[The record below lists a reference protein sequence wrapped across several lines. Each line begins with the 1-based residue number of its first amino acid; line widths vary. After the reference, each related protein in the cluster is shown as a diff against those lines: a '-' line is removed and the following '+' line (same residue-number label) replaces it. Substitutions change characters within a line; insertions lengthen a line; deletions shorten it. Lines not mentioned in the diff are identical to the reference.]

1 MKHSKSW
8 ILAAGV
14 AAALSLAAAV
24 GAQVGPSGPTVPN
37 TLTHQGRLLDAAGAP
52 LAGTVSLRFALYA
65 TAAGGDALWSETQAL
80 ALDDGHYSA
89 RLGSVTPIPAAAFD
103 GSTRYLGVTVGD
115 DVELAP
121 RQSVGSVPY
130 ALVASNVT
138 GDISPRSVTVGGV
151 AVIAS
156 DGRWVGPASGLV
168 GPQGEPGVAGEP
180 GATGATGPQGAPGP
194 QGPSGPSGPQ
204 GEPGVAGAPGPQGP
218 AGAQGPAG
226 PEGAAGSQGPV
237 GAVGP
242 VGPMGPAGS
251 GLSLYGVD
259 GGAKGRFVSG
269 NPIDFSGTTV
279 LVADGAVVTY
289 TRRTVGGVA
298 LLARTSGETNLVR
311 FTDRYCAPTSAVLRA
326 QPDLTNLAVDVPT
339 TTGVSAAQV
348 ALDLSSGAPVSAT
361 RNVFYIDAATRRCTA
376 NLPNGDSLVVWNTR
390 PVDSSPDIGFPVT
403 IR

>member
-1 MKHSKSW
+1 MESTAMKHSKSW
-8 ILAAGV
+8 ILATCV

-80 ALDDGHYSA
+80 TLDDGHYSA

-103 GSTRYLGVTVGD
+103 GSTGYLGVTVGD

-168 GPQGEPGVAGEP
+168 GPQGEPG
-180 GATGATGPQGAPGP
+180 ATGATGPQGEPGL

-218 AGAQGPAG
+218 AGAQGP
-226 PEGAAGSQGPV
+226 V

-242 VGPMGPAGS
+242 SELCVSGRGRAAPWWAVGHFVEGLFCPPAG
-251 GLSLYGVD
+251 
-259 GGAKGRFVSG
+259 GAS
-269 NPIDFSGTTV
+269 
-279 LVADGAVVTY
+279 
-289 TRRTVGGVA
+289 A
-298 LLARTSGETNLVR
+298 LL
-311 FTDRYCAPTSAVLRA
+311 DRRYPLEY
-326 QPDLTNLAVDVPT
+326 
-339 TTGVSAAQV
+339 
-348 ALDLSSGAPVSAT
+348 LSPSGATSHVSIY
-361 RNVFYIDAATRRCTA
+361 RLCCCAAEPGHRFR
-376 NLPNGDSLVVWNTR
+376 VR
-390 PVDSSPDIGFPVT
+390 PS
-403 IR
+403 